1 MDNQIIQPSIL
12 AQRIILIIVLCIL
25 IIGVT
30 ILGIYWHRV
39 SDPYVQEVLS
49 LPGDVTKG
57 IAIFQINRAGFHGLG
72 ADINVGPSLQDIP
85 RRKSK
90 VGIIY
95 QVISGKTPPMPKF
108 QPNSQ
113 EMADLL
119 TYLEQL

>member
-12 AQRIILIIVLCIL
+12 AQRIILIIVLCTL

-57 IAIFQINRAGFHGLG
+57 NAIFQINCAGCHGLG

-85 RRKSK
+85 KRKSK

>member
-1 MDNQIIQPSIL
+1 MDNQIIQPSLL
-12 AQRIILIIVLCIL
+12 AQRIILIIVLCTL

-49 LPGDVTKG
+49 LPGDATKG
-57 IAIFQINRAGFHGLG
+57 NAIFQINCAGCHGLE

-85 RRKSK
+85 KRKSK

-108 QPNSQ
+108 QPNAQ
-113 EMADLL
+113 EMSDLL